1 MKKNLFYALGL
12 TLSLSV
18 AISCVQGNLDTQDNK
33 RNPVEATAQ
42 WLSNPDTKG
51 DPVIG
56 IRTRVGHTKENCDLS
71 CNPKNK
77 RAHLPCQG
85 HGSECSTVGSI
96 GFEPIVKGL
105 STQPAAL
112 TGRCL
117 YPEDISDEETFAMP
131 SRSFKIDNTEQWL
144 NIPEQILHRHP
155 ESHCFIIKS
164 ITFTDSPLY
173 LNL

>member
-56 IRTRVGHTKENCDLS
+56 IRTRVGHTKENCDQS
-71 CNPKNK
+71 CTKKGSNI
-77 RAHLPCQG
+77 HISCQG
-85 HGSECSTVGSI
+85 RGSECSMVGNI
-96 GFEPIVKGL
+96 KMEPIVKAMT
-105 STQPAAL
+105 TQPTL
-112 TGRCL
+112 TGICL